1 MLTTHY
7 LSICKK
13 LKKSPLVQNY
23 KMHVEEQEDGSIQYT
38 YKMKRGISRVQ
49 GAVKILQQMNYPEE
63 IIQCIRDYK

>member
-1 MLTTHY
+1 
-7 LSICKK
+7 
-13 LKKSPLVQNY
+13 
-23 KMHVEEQEDGSIQYT
+23 MHVQEEDDGSIQYT